1 MYSES
6 QIQDRL
12 VYPHRHEPMTSGVP
26 SSKLRPFRPM
36 DVRATDLWMSELLL
50 GVVSVTKKGLFNS
63 GLLTLPIRKISVNL
77 NWNPGSS

>member
-12 VYPHRHEPMTSGVP
+12 VYPHRHEPMMPGVP
-26 SSKLRPFRPM
+26 SSKLCHLNLL
-36 DVRATDLWMSELLL
+36 TSELLL

-63 GLLTLPIRKISVNL
+63 GLLTLPIRKISVSL
-77 NWNPGSS
+77 NWNPGSP